1 MGTRPARGVRGFS
14 LIELMVAL
22 TIFGFALMM
31 AVPSFSAWLH
41 NVRLRSRAEAL
52 MQSIEVARTEAARRN
67 TLVELQLTTSLDGS
81 CAASTAGPDWVVHLL
96 QDSTGAT
103 VSAAGACDADLVG
116 RQDILDSSGAA
127 PVVDDG
133 FKPFLLAKSPVA
145 SNNTVTLNATQS
157 GVSFNALG
165 RSTASAMV
173 RIDLADS
180 NLACLDSSGG
190 GSVRCL
196 RLEIY
201 PAGLVKLCDPLQT
214 DSSSTLY
221 CPA

>member
-1 MGTRPARGVRGFS
+1 MPARPPRPTRGFT

-31 AVPSFSAWLH
+31 AVPAFTAWLH
-41 NVRLRSRAEAL
+41 NVRLRSRGEAL
-52 MQSIEVARTEAARRN
+52 MQAVEVARTEAARRN
-67 TLVELQLTTSLDGS
+67 MLVQLQLTTSLDNS
-81 CAASTAGPDWVVHLL
+81 CTVSTAGPDWVVHLL
-96 QDSTGAT
+96 QDSTGAS
-103 VSAAGACDADLVG
+103 VSAAGACGADLVG

-127 PVVDDG
+127 PVLDDSHS
-133 FKPFLLAKSPVA
+133 PFLLLKSPVA
-145 SNNTVTLNATQS
+145 SNNTVTLSATQS
-157 GVSFNALG
+157 GVAFNALG

-180 NLACLDSSGG
+180 SLACLDSSGE

-221 CPA
+221 CPT

>member
-1 MGTRPARGVRGFS
+1 MSARSPRPTRGFT

-31 AVPSFSAWLH
+31 AVPAFTAWLH

-67 TLVELQLTTSLDGS
+67 TLVQLQLTTSLDSG
-81 CAASTAGPDWVVHLL
+81 CAVSTAGPDWVVHLL

-103 VSAAGACDADLVG
+103 VSAAGACDANLVG
-116 RQDILDSSGAA
+116 RQDILDRSGTA
-127 PVVDDG
+127 PVVDDSD
-133 FKPFLLAKSPVA
+133 KPFLLAKSPVA
-145 SNNTVTLNATQS
+145 SNSTVTLSANQS

-165 RSTASAMV
+165 RSTASALV
-173 RIDLADS
+173 RVDLADS
-180 NLACLDSSGG
+180 SLSCLDSSGA

-196 RLEIY
+196 RVEIF

-214 DSSSTLY
+214 DTTSPLY